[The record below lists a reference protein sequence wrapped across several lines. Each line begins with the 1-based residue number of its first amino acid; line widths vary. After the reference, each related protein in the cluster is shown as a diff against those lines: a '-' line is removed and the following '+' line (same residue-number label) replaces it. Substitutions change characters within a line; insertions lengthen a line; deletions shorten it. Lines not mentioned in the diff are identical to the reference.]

1 MNFQPKIGFYLPVK
15 LFEEIFSLPF
25 FITITNLEENP
36 LNKRSKVGTGKSLV
50 SRTEKSFVLDQ
61 GPN

>member
-1 MNFQPKIGFYLPVK
+1 MNFQPKIGF
-15 LFEEIFSLPF
+15 LFASQTFCGNIFSAF
-25 FITITNLEENP
+25 FIKITNLEENP

-50 SRTEKSFVLDQ
+50 SRTEKSFVHDQ